1 MNNQGVRWIVGACIA
16 MAMGMST
23 SVVMAAEPTGAAP
36 AVAEHGK
43 PVVKK
48 HHAKKAHAKKHV
60 ANKHHAKKHVAKKHV
75 AKKKHHAK
83 KHVAKKAHAKQ
94 EPLKKA
100 G

>member
-1 MNNQGVRWIVGACIA
+1 MNKQGVRWMVGACIA
-16 MAMGMST
+16 VVMGMST

-36 AVAEHGK
+36 AMAEHGK

-60 ANKHHAKKHVAKKHV
+60 AHKHHAKKHV

-100 G
+100 S

>member
-1 MNNQGVRWIVGACIA
+1 MNKQGVRWIVGACIA
-16 MAMGMST
+16 VAMGMST
-23 SVVMAAEPTGAAP
+23 SVVMAAEPTGVAP

-60 ANKHHAKKHVAKKHV
+60 AHKHHAKKKHV
-75 AKKKHHAK
+75 AKKKHHEK
-83 KHVAKKAHAKQ
+83 KHLAKKAHAKQ

-100 G
+100 S